1 MSLVRSFVAVD
12 IEAQDVVRKIEEV
25 QREVLKLGLDIKLVE
40 RENLHLTLRF
50 LGEVPQSN
58 VDAAIRALAQ
68 LRFSKFQIGLADVG
82 VFPDLSRP
90 RVLWI
95 GVSQGVE
102 KLRELADAVR
112 KAVDRYAEHR
122 EDREF
127 TPHLTIGRVKSGR
140 NIDKLREL
148 LGRYRGVE
156 FGVVTVDKVK
166 LKKSTLT
173 PRGPIYSDLFVLT
186 LT

>member
-12 IEAQDVVRKIEEV
+12 IETPDVVRKIEEV
-25 QREVLKLGLDIKLVE
+25 QKEVLKLGLDIKLVE

-50 LGEVPQSN
+50 LGEIPQSN

-68 LRFSKFQIGLADVG
+68 LKFNRFQIRLADVG
-82 VFPDLSRP
+82 VFPGLSRP

-95 GVSQGVE
+95 GVSHGAE
-102 KLRELADAVR
+102 KLTELADVIR

-127 TPHLTIGRVKSGR
+127 TPPFDHRTSEKW
-140 NIDKLREL
+140 
-148 LGRYRGVE
+148 
-156 FGVVTVDKVK
+156 T
-166 LKKSTLT
+166 
-173 PRGPIYSDLFVLT
+173 
-186 LT
+186 

>member
-1 MSLVRSFVAVD
+1 
-12 IEAQDVVRKIEEV
+12 
-25 QREVLKLGLDIKLVE
+25 
-40 RENLHLTLRF
+40 
-50 LGEVPQSN
+50 
-58 VDAAIRALAQ
+58 
-68 LRFSKFQIGLADVG
+68 
-82 VFPDLSRP
+82 
-90 RVLWI
+90 
-95 GVSQGVE
+95 
-102 KLRELADAVR
+102 
-112 KAVDRYAEHR
+112 AEHR

>member
-12 IEAQDVVRKIEEV
+12 IEAQDVVRRIEEM
-25 QREVLKLGLDIKLVE
+25 QMEVLKLGLDIKLVE

-50 LGEVPQSN
+50 LGEIPQSN

-68 LRFSKFQIGLADVG
+68 LRFSKFQIKLADVG

-102 KLRELADAVR
+102 KLTELADVVR
-112 KAVDRYAEHR
+112 RAVDR
-122 EDREF
+122 
-127 TPHLTIGRVKSGR
+127 
-140 NIDKLREL
+140 
-148 LGRYRGVE
+148 
-156 FGVVTVDKVK
+156 
-166 LKKSTLT
+166 
-173 PRGPIYSDLFVLT
+173 
-186 LT
+186 